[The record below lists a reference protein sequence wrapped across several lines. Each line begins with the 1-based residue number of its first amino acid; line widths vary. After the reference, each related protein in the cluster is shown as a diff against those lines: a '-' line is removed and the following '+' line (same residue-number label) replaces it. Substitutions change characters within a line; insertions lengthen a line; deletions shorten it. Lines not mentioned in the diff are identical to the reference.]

1 MARPLRLEYPGAVY
15 HLTSRGNARAE
26 IFLDDADRESFLRV
40 LGSVVERFAWR
51 LYAYCLM
58 GNHYHLLAE
67 TPVPNLSRGMR
78 RLNGVYTQ
86 RFNRRHGRAGHVLQ
100 GRFNSIVV
108 ERERYLLELTRYI
121 ALNPVRAGIV
131 RSPGDWRWSS
141 YRATAG
147 LCPAPSWLAAT
158 PLLHRFSAQPGTAQ
172 HGFRGFVDE
181 GIKAPSPWS
190 LLRGQIL
197 LGTDEFV
204 REISP
209 RFAGPGVSRE
219 TPRPQRLA
227 ARPGLEALLDRA
239 QAGARPRRNELIC
252 EAHVR
257 HGYTLGEIARHLGL
271 HYSTVSRIA
280 NHTTPQFKT

>member
-1 MARPLRLEYPGAVY
+1 MARPLRIEYPGAVY
-15 HLTSRGNARAE
+15 HVTSRGNARAE
-26 IFLDDADRESFLRV
+26 IFLDDADRESFLDV
-40 LGSVVERFAWR
+40 LASVVERFAWR

-58 GNHYHLLAE
+58 GNHYHLLVE
-67 TPVPNLSRGMR
+67 TPDPNLSRGMR

-86 RFNRRHGRAGHVLQ
+86 RFNRHHGRVGHVLQ
-100 GRFNSIVV
+100 GRFNSIIV
-108 ERERYLLELTRYI
+108 ERERYLLELARYI

-147 LCPAPSWLAAT
+147 LRPSPPWLAAA
-158 PLLHRFSAQPGTAQ
+158 PLLHHFSARQEKAW
-172 HGFRGFVDE
+172 HGYRRFVDE
-181 GIKAPSPWS
+181 GLGAPSPWS
-190 LLRGQIL
+190 ALRGQIL

-209 RFAGPGVSRE
+209 RLANLRISPE

-227 ARPGLEALLDRA
+227 ARPGLDALLGDADADTRT
-239 QAGARPRRNELIC
+239 RRNERIL
-252 EAHVR
+252 EAHLR
-257 HGYTLGEIARHLGL
+257 HGYTLGQIARHLGL

-280 NHTTPQFKT
+280 NPSMHQFKT